1 MRKLSVMMLALVL
14 IAGGLAF
21 ARGAAEP
28 DRMELSFAHVY
39 EPDLAYHQEAV
50 WAAEQIEERTD
61 GRITVTVYPA
71 AQLGSESEIAEGL
84 DLGTSDIIY
93 AGAAFLAGDYG
104 ELAIA
109 EGPMVFRDFEH
120 WMAFAES
127 DLFQDLAEGYRNQTG
142 HHIVAPTYYG
152 VRHVSSSRPI
162 RTLDDWSGLSI
173 RVPDAPLYL
182 MFADAFGASAT
193 PIAFAEVYLA
203 LQQGVVDAQENPLPT
218 IRGMAFYEVQDY
230 INLTGHMTNTLK
242 TVVRGDL
249 WDNLSSEDQQILS
262 EVLWEAAMRSSQAIY
277 DEELELAEWFE
288 EQGLTIVRD
297 IDRDALMEAVEPKWR
312 GPDAPW
318 SEETLER
325 MLELAE

>member
-1 MRKLSVMMLALVL
+1 MRKLCALMCGLSLV
-14 IAGGLAF
+14 AAGLAF
-21 ARGAAEP
+21 AGGTPEP
-28 DRMELSFAHVY
+28 DRMELTFAHVY
-39 EPDLAYHQEAV
+39 EPELAYHQEAV
-50 WAAEQIEERTD
+50 WAAQQIEERTG

-71 AQLGSESEIAEGL
+71 AQLGGESEIVEGL
-84 DLGTSDIIY
+84 DLGTSDILY

-109 EGPMVFRDFEH
+109 EAPMVFRDFDH
-120 WMAFAES
+120 WLAFAES

-142 HHIVAPTYYG
+142 HQILAPTYYG
-152 VRHVSSSRPI
+152 VRHVSSNWPI
-162 RTLDDWSGLSI
+162 RTLEDWQGLAI

-249 WDNLSSEDQQILS
+249 WDSLSAEDQQILS
-262 EVLWEAAMRSSQAIY
+262 EVLWEAAMRSSHAIY
-277 DEELELAEWFE
+277 EEELELAEWFE
-288 EQGLTIVRD
+288 AQGLTIVRD
-297 IDRDALMEAVEPKWR
+297 VDREVLMEAVAPSWR
-312 GPDAPW
+312 GPTAPW
-318 SEETLER
+318 SEETLDR
-325 MLELAE
+325 MLQLAD